1 MSRSAVLLA
10 LLAILG
16 TGRGAVWAGINEW
29 TSLGPE
35 GGNIS
40 SLAID
45 PQHPSTLYAGIDA
58 IAGTG
63 AQVFKSTD
71 GGGSWNATS
80 SGLPTTPPPG
90 PGSWRSV
97 SALAVDPRNPS
108 TVYAGIVSASTYAV
122 IDAPS
127 VFKSTDGGA
136 SWSAAGSGLPP
147 AAVRGLAIDPQNP
160 STVYAGIGFAWRTD
174 ATVFKSTDGGAS
186 WNPANSGLPT
196 SSYWGY
202 WTYSSAAS
210 LAVDP
215 QNPSIVYAGLYGGG
229 LFKSTDSGTSWFA
242 ANTGLTAV
250 SIVAV
255 DSQNPST
262 VYAGTANYCGCEN
275 DPNPAGVWKSTD
287 GGTNWSA
294 VNSGLPVFPSGLYP
308 NINSLV
314 IDPLNPSIVYAGLY
328 GRGVFK
334 STDSGTS
341 WFAAN
346 TGLTAVSV
354 VAVDSQN
361 PSTVYAGTA
370 RGGVFAITFV
380 PAVPLWQQAITA
392 MKTAAGTDS
401 LNFWQWAWYW
411 QNLPAF
417 DGAPAGFGL
426 AGSISSSILEQII
439 ADGGGD
445 PFLNVSA
452 EQWVLYFRQVPQ

>member
-63 AQVFKSTD
+63 AQ
-71 GGGSWNATS
+71 
-80 SGLPTTPPPG
+80 
-90 PGSWRSV
+90 
-97 SALAVDPRNPS
+97 
-108 TVYAGIVSASTYAV
+108 
-122 IDAPS
+122 
-127 VFKSTDGGA
+127 
-136 SWSAAGSGLPP
+136 
-147 AAVRGLAIDPQNP
+147 
-160 STVYAGIGFAWRTD
+160 
-174 ATVFKSTDGGAS
+174 
-186 WNPANSGLPT
+186 
-196 SSYWGY
+196 
-202 WTYSSAAS
+202 
-210 LAVDP
+210 
-215 QNPSIVYAGLYGGG
+215 
-229 LFKSTDSGTSWFA
+229 
-242 ANTGLTAV
+242 
-250 SIVAV
+250 
-255 DSQNPST
+255 
-262 VYAGTANYCGCEN
+262 
-275 DPNPAGVWKSTD
+275 
-287 GGTNWSA
+287 
-294 VNSGLPVFPSGLYP
+294 
-308 NINSLV
+308 
-314 IDPLNPSIVYAGLY
+314 
-328 GRGVFK
+328 VFK

-417 DGAPAGFGL
+417 DGAPAGFGV